1 MITFDNCR
9 VVAFNVI
16 AFLFRCL
23 WLLPPIGGEAT
34 IAVELSE

>member
-9 VVAFNVI
+9 VVVFSVI
-16 AFLFRCL
+16 AFFLRCL

-34 IAVELSE
+34 IVVELSE